1 MELGRANVPLAA
13 HGLEMAIEPATRDS
27 VGLYSTI
34 ISVIIDE
41 IMYESASW

>member
-1 MELGRANVPLAA
+1 MCRSCAA
-13 HGLEMAIEPATRDS
+13 CGLEMAIELATRDS

>member
-1 MELGRANVPLAA
+1 MELVRANVPLAA

-34 ISVIIDE
+34 IRVLV
-41 IMYESASW
+41 